1 MQNVTNTWLT
11 NENPNVPY
19 LNLDVVLVIITTSIL
34 LSNFTDLWR
43 QHFYLV
49 NPYIHLDEINSR
61 NNQDFLSTTARI
73 QLTQN
78 SSEISMFYFGGDCNT
93 NSFVPSPWAK
103 VNNTFVLHP
112 LLIIVKKENSGGVS
126 HSKTILLSDE
136 IFLLVLLKWYGSL
149 LVRLNPYDL

>member
-11 NENPNVPY
+11 NENPNVQC
-19 LNLDVVLVIITTSIL
+19 LNLDVVFGYHNHLYSADNIL
-34 LSNFTDLWR
+34 
-43 QHFYLV
+43 YLV

-103 VNNTFVLHP
+103 VNNTFVLQT